1 MGYQIH
7 QNWQN
12 MGRSAV
18 VIAMSVYE
26 ILGYPDMKPQ
36 RQNLYFSSFTW
47 STHAAVLAVLA
58 GVTCQGLPRNGR
70 DARRG
75 GRERHLR
82 SLVNSRDL
90 SLSLAQGAAPL
101 HSSPIS
107 TRLLLLWA
115 GAFLGVCTLALCLWV
130 TSLGSQTEFYM
141 RSLQEPPILRG
152 ERPKGLA
159 GR

>member
-1 MGYQIH
+1 MH
-7 QNWQN
+7 
-12 MGRSAV
+12 
-18 VIAMSVYE
+18 
-26 ILGYPDMKPQ
+26 
-36 RQNLYFSSFTW
+36 
-47 STHAAVLAVLA
+47 
-58 GVTCQGLPRNGR
+58 GLPRNGR

-75 GRERHLR
+75 GRGHHLR
-82 SLVNSRDL
+82 SVVNSLDL
-90 SLSLAQGAAPL
+90 SLSLARLLRANTRTAPL

-115 GAFLGVCTLALCLWV
+115 GAFLGVCTLALCFWV